1 MVVAAVT
8 SYQRIIRSFST
19 PPPQSPAGRL
29 FEQGGDWER
38 KNRLK
43 VYEGLHCL
51 SSRRFKRAAELFL
64 DSIATFTSTELMPYK
79 QFVFYAVLVSVVSL
93 DRVALKQKVR
103 GNG

>member
-1 MVVAAVT
+1 MT